1 MPDIRLE
8 NLTKRWGDVV
18 AVDNLNLTIP
28 DRSFTCLL
36 GPSGCGKTTTLRM
49 IAGLEEPT
57 RGKISNG
64 DKLVFCS
71 ERGLSLSP
79 DKRDVGLIFQ
89 NYALWPHMTVFQN
102 IAFGLEMK
110 KMSRSQVEERVKEA
124 AGWMQIDE
132 YLQRYP
138 SELSGGQ
145 QQRVALARSL
155 APRPNCLL
163 MDEPLSNLDAKLRM
177 DMRTELKRIHAET
190 NMTIVY
196 VTHDQLEAIS
206 MATTVVVMKDG
217 KLEQCDE
224 PLRLYKYPN
233 NLFVADFVGSP
244 SINLLKGKIVELRDV
259 WTVQCGDWLLS
270 LKKAPYGDTAI
281 KNGHEVVVGVRC
293 EDILISNPE
302 PPAIGMLVYS
312 NLPTGSDTF
321 VRLRHEDISLTAKL
335 SEADIIPTGSEIN
348 ASFRPERVL
357 LFDSKTGERMSE
369 GSSLVNFLIAP

>member
-1 MPDIRLE
+1 
-8 NLTKRWGDVV
+8 
-18 AVDNLNLTIP
+18 
-28 DRSFTCLL
+28 
-36 GPSGCGKTTTLRM
+36 
-49 IAGLEEPT
+49 
-57 RGKISNG
+57 
-64 DKLVFCS
+64 
-71 ERGLSLSP
+71 
-79 DKRDVGLIFQ
+79 
-89 NYALWPHMTVFQN
+89 MTVFQN

-110 KMSRSQVEERVKEA
+110 KMSRSEIEERVREV

-177 DMRTELKRIHAET
+177 DMRTELKRIHTET

-224 PLRLYKYPN
+224 PLRLYRYPN

-281 KNGHEVVVGVRC
+281 KNGQEVVVGVRC

-321 VRLRHEDISLTAKL
+321 VRLRHEDILLTAKL
-335 SEADIIPTGSEIN
+335 SEPDIIPTGSEIN
-348 ASFRPERVL
+348 VSFRPERVL
-357 LFDSKTGERMSE
+357 LFDNKTGERISK